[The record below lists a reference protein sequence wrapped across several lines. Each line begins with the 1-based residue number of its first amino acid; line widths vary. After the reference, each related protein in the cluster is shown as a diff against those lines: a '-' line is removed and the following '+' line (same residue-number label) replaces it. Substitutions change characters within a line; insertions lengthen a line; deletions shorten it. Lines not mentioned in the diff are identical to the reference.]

1 MKKKSLM
8 LVMLT
13 LVLAL
18 GMSMQVSAK
27 TKVKTYKV
35 TYVLNGGTN
44 NYIHRLKRDIFLR
57 AGIQINIIETK

>member
-18 GMSMQVSAK
+18 GRVCRYLRK

-44 NYIHRLKRDIFLR
+44 NKRTLQNINQTNQKNIF
-57 AGIQINIIETK
+57 TV